1 MHGCSPQKQEVPPTF
16 SEYRCVVAAYYSL
29 SQILR
34 NILVVLICI
43 FPLSFVTKCPF
54 SLKKKAQ
61 NISCPIFFSKK
72 HIFLSLLLCAFC
84 PEKSRKMSPIC
95 LSPSLILS
103 RRSPPRKEKKI
114 AHNEVNERIVGTC
127 LGTLQEHCVT
137 A

>member
-54 SLKKKAQ
+54 SLKK
-61 NISCPIFFSKK
+61 SLE
-72 HIFLSLLLCAFC
+72 HFLSNFLFKKAHFPFSFTMCVL
-84 PEKSRKMSPIC
+84 
-95 LSPSLILS
+95 
-103 RRSPPRKEKKI
+103 PRKKSKNESNLFVAFSHTIPKIPTSQRKK
-114 AHNEVNERIVGTC
+114 NST
-127 LGTLQEHCVT
+127 
-137 A
+137 